1 MSIELRVLG
10 RETVADRVD
19 AFTLGRPDGG
29 ALPAWTP
36 GSHIDLT
43 LPGGLIRQYS
53 LCSDSADSVTWRV
66 AVLYELD
73 GRGGSVAAHKH
84 LQVGARV
91 HADGPRDN
99 FGFRAD
105 RAETVESAETGESAE
120 SADVFFIAGGIGI
133 TPILPM
139 VRAADAAGVDWRLL
153 YLGRSRESM
162 SFLGELEAY
171 GDRVT
176 VHPSNDRGRIY
187 LASAVTSTGL
197 DTPQIFACVPERML
211 DALTECC
218 PDGSLHVERFTG
230 NGTGAEVTDTSFI
243 VETNDGTEIAVAAD
257 ETILAAM
264 TRCGVPALNSC
275 QEGICGTCE
284 TVVLGGV
291 PLHRDEVLS
300 DDERDSNETMM
311 ICVSRSVGERL
322 VLDL

>member
-1 MSIELRVLG
+1 MSIELRVLA
-10 RETVADRVD
+10 RDTVADRVD

-29 ALPAWTP
+29 TLPAWTP

-43 LPGGLIRQYS
+43 LPGGVIRQYS
-53 LCSDSADSVTWRV
+53 LCSDPADAHTWRV
-66 AVLYELD
+66 AVLHEPK

-99 FGFRAD
+99 FGFIA
-105 RAETVESAETGESAE
+105 ASAETAT
-120 SADVFFIAGGIGI
+120 AAAAPDLLFIAGGIGI

-139 VRAADAAGVDWRLL
+139 VRAADAAGANWHLL
-153 YLGRSRESM
+153 YLGRSHESM
-162 SFLGELEAY
+162 GFLNELATF

-176 VHPSNDRGRIY
+176 VHPGHDRGRIDV
-187 LASAVTSTGL
+187 ANAVDSTGL
-197 DTPQIFACVPERML
+197 DTPQIFACGPERLL
-211 DALTECC
+211 DAVIACC
-218 PDGSLHVERFTG
+218 PAELLHIERFTG
-230 NGTGAEVTDTSFI
+230 NGTGAESTDTAFV
-243 VETNDGTEIAVAAD
+243 VETNDGTEIAVGAD

-300 DDERDSNETMM
+300 DEERESNETMM

>member
-1 MSIELRVLG
+1 MSIELRVLS
-10 RETVADRVD
+10 RENVANNVD
-19 AFTLGRPDGG
+19 AFTLGRADGE

-43 LPGGLIRQYS
+43 LPGGVIRQYS
-53 LCSDSADSVTWRV
+53 LCSDPGDVRQWRV
-66 AVLYELD
+66 AVLHEPE

-99 FGFRAD
+99 FGY
-105 RAETVESAETGESAE
+105 RAETT
-120 SADVFFIAGGIGI
+120 DVLFIAGGIGI

-139 VRAADAAGVDWRLL
+139 VHAADAAGVNWRLL
-153 YLGRSRESM
+153 YLGRSRDSM
-162 SFLGELEAY
+162 SFVCELEIH

-176 VHPSNDRGRIY
+176 VHPRDEHDRID
-187 LASAVTSTGL
+187 LASAITATGL
-197 DTPQIFACVPERML
+197 INPTIFACGPEHML
-211 DALTECC
+211 DALAECC
-218 PDGSLHVERFTG
+218 PTGSLHVERFTG
-230 NGTGAEVTDTSFI
+230 NGTGVESTDTAFI
-243 VETNDGTEIAVAAD
+243 VETGDGTEIEVAGD

-300 DDERDSNETMM
+300 DEERESNETMM
-311 ICVSRSVGERL
+311 ICVSRCVGERL